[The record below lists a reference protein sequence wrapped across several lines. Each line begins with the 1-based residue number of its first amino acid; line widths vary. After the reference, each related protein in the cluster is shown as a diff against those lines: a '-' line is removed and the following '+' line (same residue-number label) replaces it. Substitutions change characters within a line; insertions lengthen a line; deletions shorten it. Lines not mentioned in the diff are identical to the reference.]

1 MINKA
6 TSDAVIVLSPT
17 ANDGRLACDVLK
29 SEKIDAVP
37 AEDMLDLCQKVKQ
50 GCAALIIAEEA
61 LSASNIEILQSTLAL
76 QDAWSDLPII
86 VFTGDRLSYA
96 TEIFSQTG
104 NIYLLE
110 RPFSRFTL
118 VRSVQVAL
126 RARKKQYQV
135 RDLLI
140 ELQNS
145 RDDAD
150 KANAAKSQFLANMSH
165 EIRTPIG
172 AIIGFVDLFRSE
184 TSPKVKEEFMSVIER
199 NSQQLLRLIDDILDI
214 SKIEAGKL
222 VIENINFK
230 LTDLLADFNSI
241 MSLKASE
248 KGIQFKLIVDSLI
261 PQIISSDPVRLRQ
274 ILINVV
280 GNAIKFTP
288 KGSVELRV
296 SFDKGYLKFFVIDTG
311 VGLSADQSAKL
322 FQPFVQADSTTTRK
336 FGGTGLGLALSR
348 SLSQALGGSF
358 ELISSTEG
366 KGSTFFFEIKP
377 GLYGENEMVGQ
388 SAIALESR
396 QTKKEDQSKILE
408 GLNVL
413 LVEDSTDNQ
422 MLISMYL
429 NKAGARVSLAD
440 DGTQG
445 VEMALK
451 HPYDV
456 VVMDVQMPKMDGH
469 SATREL
475 RSLKY
480 DRPIIALTAHAMK
493 EERLRC
499 FESGFT
505 DFLTKPIEHNRL
517 LSVLHRYRPS
527 Y

>member
-17 ANDGRLACDVLK
+17 ANDGRLACDVLTSENIEAFPAK
-29 SEKIDAVP
+29 DIDQLCEKIK
-37 AEDMLDLCQKVKQ
+37 E

-61 LSASNIEILQSTLAL
+61 LSIGNIEKLQATLAL

-135 RDLLI
+135 RDLLG
-140 ELQNS
+140 ELQTS

-172 AIIGFVDLFRSE
+172 AIIGFVDLMRTEPSA
-184 TSPKVKEEFMSVIER
+184 KAKEEFMSVIER
-199 NSQQLLRLIDDILDI
+199 NSQQLLRLIDDILDL

-222 VIENINFK
+222 IIENINFK
-230 LTDLLADFNSI
+230 LTDLLADFNSV
-241 MSLKASE
+241 MGLKAVE
-248 KGIQFKLIVDSLI
+248 KGIHFRLVIDSLI
-261 PQIISSDPVRLRQ
+261 PQTISSDPVRLKQ

-280 GNAIKFTP
+280 GNAIKFTSR
-288 KGSVELRV
+288 GSVELRV
-296 SFDKGYLKFFVIDTG
+296 SFQNGYLKFCVTDTG
-311 VGLSADQSAKL
+311 VGLSANQSSKL
-322 FQPFVQADSTTTRK
+322 FQPFVQADSSTTRK

-348 SLSQALGGSF
+348 SLSESLGGRF
-358 ELISSTEG
+358 ELLSSQEG
-366 KGSTFFFEIKP
+366 VGSTFFFEIKP
-377 GLYGENEMVGQ
+377 GLYPESEMVGQ
-388 SAIALESR
+388 SAIVLESGQQR
-396 QTKKEDQSKILE
+396 KESRDKILE

-413 LVEDSTDNQ
+413 LVEDSPDNQ
-422 MLISMYL
+422 VLISMYL

-440 DGTQG
+440 DGTKG

-451 HPYDV
+451 NPYDV

-469 SATREL
+469 TATRAL
-475 RSLKY
+475 RSHKY

-505 DFLTKPIEHNRL
+505 DFLTKPIEHDRL
-517 LSVLHRYRPS
+517 LNVLFRYRPS